1 MSRPTSK
8 VADIIVKLENTAL
21 TLVSA
26 IEIVLAKK
34 LN

>member
-8 VADIIVKLENTAL
+8 VADILVKLENMAL

-34 LN
+34 LY

>member
-8 VADIIVKLENTAL
+8 VADIIVKLENMAL